1 MVAPAKWATL
11 IAVKDKR
18 ILIVEDHSSVRA
30 LLRVM
35 LEGEGY
41 RCLEA
46 GDGFEALEA
55 ARSQRPDLMLLDLMM
70 PELDGEKVI
79 LQAQGSADISTIPIL
94 VVTAREEGI
103 ERITDAVG
111 AANVFMKPF
120 DESKLI
126 GRVRELIGPGEGRST
141 SPWRGS

>member
-1 MVAPAKWATL
+1 M
-11 IAVKDKR
+11 KDKR
-18 ILIVEDHSSVRA
+18 VLIVEDHSSVRA

-46 GDGFEALEA
+46 GDGVEALQA
-55 ARSQRPDLMLLDLMM
+55 AQSKKPDLIMLDLMM
-70 PELDGEKVI
+70 PEVDGEKVI
-79 LQAQGSADISTIPIL
+79 QEIRGRADISSIPIV

-103 ERITDAVG
+103 ERISDVVG

-120 DESKLI
+120 DEGKLI
-126 GRVRELIGPGEGRST
+126 ARVRDLIGPGEGRST
-141 SPWRGS
+141 SPWRRS